1 MGKPKFRYC
10 IRANPPKG
18 WQIWDRKL
26 SKWWGNPTK
35 ESPDETLQILNSGNK
50 RNLKY

>member
-1 MGKPKFRYC
+1 MGTKRKRYC

-26 SKWWGNPTK
+26 GKWWGKPSK
-35 ESPDETLQILNSGNK
+35 EFPSEILDKLNSNTK
-50 RNLKY
+50 FKY

>member
-1 MGKPKFRYC
+1 MGKKNKRYC

-26 SKWWGNPTK
+26 ARWWGNPTK
-35 ESPDETLQILNSGNK
+35 EFPYTVLQKLNEGKQSE
-50 RNLKY
+50 LKY